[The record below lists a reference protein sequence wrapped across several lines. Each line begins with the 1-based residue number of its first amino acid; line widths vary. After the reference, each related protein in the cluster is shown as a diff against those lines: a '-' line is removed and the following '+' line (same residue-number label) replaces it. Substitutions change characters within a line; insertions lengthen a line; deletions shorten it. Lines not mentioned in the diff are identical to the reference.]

1 MVKPMDGAHR
11 PRSRFCHGY
20 LRSLPLGETSTERAE
35 CGPHSENDEYARAD

>member
-20 LRSLPLGETSTERAE
+20 LRSIF
-35 CGPHSENDEYARAD
+35 ENWPYEKKEVSP